1 MDDATKIIDDFI
13 SVSNEVHPDLD
24 APYGS
29 IALSYKRNSFENLW
43 EAIGEL
49 YYTCVAFHIPTKCL
63 SIDITDTLVKITL
76 SYKGLKV
83 LLPVYPENE
92 VSKNEFVRCL
102 YRKDYRSKN
111 IR

>member
-1 MDDATKIIDDFI
+1 MDDVTQIIDDFI
-13 SVSNEVHPDLD
+13 SVSKEVHPDLD
-24 APYGS
+24 APDGS
-29 IALSYKRNSFENLW
+29 ITSIYKRNSFENLW

-83 LLPVYPENE
+83 LLPVYPEEEEGEN
-92 VSKNEFVRCL
+92 R
-102 YRKDYRSKN
+102 
-111 IR
+111 